1 MGASVSQALE
11 SVGVSPDEL
20 EVRHMNKGG
29 DTYVAPV
36 QLFKGKLPSKPP
48 VLEDADRI
56 PVDLRPHSD
65 LAPWE
70 QARAASAR
78 KGWDRTPW
86 RPDPAT
92 ASLSGAGGPRK
103 RLRRI
108 RGDDLSLGDGN
119 MSQVEW
125 DADDGALGEGPGS
138 GRADDGD
145 AAFGGESQRELLVSC
160 LHGWRQVTA
169 FSTGRTVPAKGA
181 PAQPSSG
188 RRGARGPWGDVAR
201 SFADGVAAAHRPGG
215 DSDDQDDAPPDDDDG
230 FHTAGDGRPSLRHFA
245 NRERPA
251 PPPYVARALVESRR
265 LCIALFVRG
274 PGASLVG
281 LLLATAICALLAA
294 MLQSAQASLDAA
306 LDDTPYT
313 ALERL
318 SPLLA
323 AAAAGDAPG
332 VHVALL
338 QLPAMGGGSA
348 PAHHLLQLPSPAPS
362 GLLAASVRVSPLGVA
377 AARNKGQALRALL
390 ATPGAEAA
398 ALGRCLGPAC
408 VWASITPLGDAA
420 ARLRSGPAIASLLG
434 AGAPPGVGLRLG
446 PWGLLARTPPLFLA
460 CARADGD
467 AVAALLTAEELGDQ
481 EAALGGI
488 PFAGLAWATARP
500 LWAALASGTPLPGN
514 LLPLLLTHGASPHR
528 GAALGA
534 FGMLAGDSPL
544 AAAARGGA
552 HGPVATLLSAGANP
566 QGGTRLGPFA
576 LVAFASALGQATSM
590 GHASA
595 VAALLSGGA
604 EVTRPGVCVGLA
616 CVFGSAS
623 PLFLAAASQPGRGGG
638 AEQAGARSARAALLD
653 ALLRAHPGDTGRLHT
668 GLRIGPWG
676 LLATV
681 SPLGVAAA
689 LDDVTSVARLLAAG
703 APHSHC
709 ARLLTV
715 RLRCATSV
723 AKPAAAAVLRDWA
736 NAQRADAAAMA
747 RAAAVDARQAQ
758 RGGRFTSKPAAPQP
772 PLSGATAADRRAHA
786 ARAAS
791 EAGLARA
798 QRSQAES
805 AARRTTALVHLDSA
819 VADDESVSAAAADL
833 VSSLM
838 ASRGGV
844 YDAPAAGGAS
854 GGGEG
859 MLLDDSELRDIERWL
874 GEQDL

>member
-1 MGASVSQALE
+1 
-11 SVGVSPDEL
+11 
-20 EVRHMNKGG
+20 MNKGG
-29 DTYVAPV
+29 QTYVAPV

-48 VLEDADRI
+48 VLDDADRI

-65 LAPWE
+65 LPPWE

-86 RPDPAT
+86 RPDPASS
-92 ASLSGAGGPRK
+92 SLPGGGGPRK

-108 RGDDLSLGDGN
+108 RGNDLSLGDGGF
-119 MSQVEW
+119 SQGEW
-125 DADDGALGEGPGS
+125 DGDDGALGEAPGS
-138 GRADDGD
+138 ARGEDGD
-145 AAFGGESQRELLVSC
+145 GAFEGESQRELLLSC

-169 FSTGRTVPAKGA
+169 FSTGRTIPAKSA

-215 DSDDQDDAPPDDDDG
+215 DSDGGDDAAPPDDDDG

-251 PPPYVARALVESRR
+251 PPPYVARALVVAHR
-265 LCIALFVRG
+265 LSTALFMRG
-274 PGASLVG
+274 PAFTLAA
-281 LLLATAICALLAA
+281 LLLAAAICFLLAA
-294 MLQSAQASLDAA
+294 MLQSAQASMDAA
-306 LDDTPYT
+306 LDDAPYT

-338 QLPAMGGGSA
+338 QLPAQGGGAA
-348 PAHHLLQLPSPAPS
+348 PAHHLLQLPFPAPT
-362 GLLAASVRVSPLGVA
+362 GLLAFSVRVSPLGVA

-398 ALGRCLGPAC
+398 APGRCLGPAC
-408 VWASITPLGDAA
+408 LWASITPLGDAA
-420 ARLRSGPAIASLLG
+420 SRLRSGPSIASLLT

-446 PWGLLARTPPLFLA
+446 PWGLLARTPPLFIA

-467 AVAALLTAEELGDQ
+467 AVAALFTSEELGDQ
-481 EAALGGI
+481 DAALGGI
-488 PFAGLAWATARP
+488 PLAGLAWATARP
-500 LWAALASGTPLPGN
+500 LWVALVSGTPLPIN

-528 GAALGA
+528 GAAIGA

-552 HGPVATLLSAGANP
+552 HGPVATLLSAGASP
-566 QGGTRLGPFA
+566 QGGTRLGPFG
-576 LVAFASALGQATSM
+576 LVAFASALGQATAM
-590 GHASA
+590 GHAAA

-604 EVTRPGVCVGLA
+604 EVTRPGICIGLA

-623 PLFLAAASQPGRGGG
+623 PLFLAAASQPGWTG
-638 AEQAGARSARAALLD
+638 APEQAGARSARAALLD
-653 ALLRAHPGDTGRLHT
+653 ALLRAHPGDSRRLHT

-676 LLATV
+676 LLATI

-715 RLRCATSV
+715 RLRCATTV

-758 RGGRFTSKPAAPQP
+758 RGGHFTSKPAPQP
-772 PLSGATAADRRAHA
+772 PLTGATAADRRAQA

-805 AARRTTALVHLDSA
+805 AARRNTALTHFDSA

-844 YDAPAAGGAS
+844 YDTAPSGGAPA
-854 GGGEG
+854 GGEG